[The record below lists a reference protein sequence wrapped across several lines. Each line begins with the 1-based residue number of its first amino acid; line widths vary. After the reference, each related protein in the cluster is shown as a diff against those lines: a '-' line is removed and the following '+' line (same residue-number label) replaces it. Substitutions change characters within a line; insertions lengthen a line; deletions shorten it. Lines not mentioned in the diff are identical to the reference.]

1 MMQRKNKRKILAATV
16 SIGLPLVFVWG
27 GGGLWLGPFN
37 KWYQSG
43 PSLKGDGSLH
53 LIGHYFV
60 LNTPI
65 FEQTIQRK
73 VFTVLES
80 KHRKRHL
87 LAYSN

>member
-1 MMQRKNKRKILAATV
+1 MMQRKNKRKILACHCKYWPPA
-16 SIGLPLVFVWG
+16 GLVG
-27 GGGLWLGPFN
+27 GGCVWLGPFN

-73 VFTVLES
+73 VFTVLRS
-80 KHRKRHL
+80 KRRKRHI